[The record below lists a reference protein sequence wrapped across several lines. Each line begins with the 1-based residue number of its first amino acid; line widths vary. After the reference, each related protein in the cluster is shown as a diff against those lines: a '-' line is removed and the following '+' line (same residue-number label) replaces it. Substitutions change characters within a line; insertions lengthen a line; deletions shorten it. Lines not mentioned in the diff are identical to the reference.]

1 MNNTFCLYSQK
12 MVTLGTFVPAPHL
25 CFLASQSI
33 SFCDLCHWQQR
44 TACSHVQTLLAACD
58 SAPQAVN
65 CSCGC
70 PYCFYEKFSGWH
82 REKVLV
88 PLRDRLECLSVQTVC
103 DAVYTLVLA
112 LKAQEH
118 MWHGHSEITRQK
130 KKKLLLK
137 KEDWSREC
145 CYWSFWRLFF
155 FFLNLQLA
163 EKRHL

>member
-1 MNNTFCLYSQK
+1 

-25 CFLASQSI
+25 CFLALQSI

-70 PYCFYEKFSGWH
+70 PYCFYEKFFSLTQ
-82 REKVLV
+82 RESISAPERQAGAFVCADC
-88 PLRDRLECLSVQTVC
+88 LRRCVHTGVGFKSARTH
-103 DAVYTLVLA
+103 AAWTLGDN
-112 LKAQEH
+112 K
-118 MWHGHSEITRQK
+118 TKK

-145 CYWSFWRLFF
+145 CYWSFWKLFF
-155 FFLNLQLA
+155 FLKFAVSWKKTPLVNASIQ
-163 EKRHL
+163 